1 MVKLDIRG
9 IYNDKN
15 ISRILLA
22 VLFIINVYWFNQ
34 FSFNT
39 LMGDDLGR
47 WSHFS
52 GPGSFAEKSLTFC
65 EVNKY
70 RPVFDAVHFMQ
81 FKLFSYD
88 YKLFFYF
95 NILFNFIVVFALFNT
110 IKSCTKNNSFIAFVI
125 SIIYITSRFS
135 YYNILQVNGI
145 LEALSLLLAILIV
158 RACIEYLKTENLI
171 YVLYFL
177 ILNCLITFT
186 HERFIVLV
194 PFLLMVLFFKKPS
207 KFPNFFYGGVIF
219 PFLLLVFIKK
229 VIFKARFF
237 DGTGG
242 VPIDLN
248 LLPKIKF
255 FIKGCLNIFGL
266 NFGPSYLNGISFW
279 QIDIYTHGFS
289 VIIVILY
296 LLIIILGLLQYK
308 KLNFDAR
315 KKQIQI
321 FLLWVI
327 AFFLLILGASVTF
340 RQELRWLYAPFALYL
355 ILIAYILSNISLKPI
370 LKYLLLVTICLC
382 IVRNDIY
389 FRNNQSDV
397 FFIYCEKISDSL
409 YSETVQKYGTGLR
422 NYSLYIEKNNDMN
435 WPIQDSLF
443 FVPYLGDNFKVNYV
457 ENIDDVDITA
467 TNKDKVIL
475 LRMQWPECKFINLT
489 TK

>member
-1 MVKLDIRG
+1 MIKLDFRG

-39 LMGDDLGR
+39 IMGDDLIR
-47 WSHFS
+47 WNHFYS
-52 GPGSFAEKSLTFC
+52 KGSFLEKSLTFTTA
-65 EVNKY
+65 NKY
-70 RPVFDAVHFMQ
+70 RPVFDTVQFLQ

-95 NILFNFIVVFALFNT
+95 NILFNFIVVFALFKT
-110 IKSCTKNNSFIAFVI
+110 IKACTKNNSFIAFVI
-125 SIIYITSRFS
+125 SIIFITSRFS
-135 YYNILQVNGI
+135 YYNILQANGL
-145 LEALSLLLAILIV
+145 LEALSLLLVILIA
-158 RACIEYLKTENLI
+158 RACIEYLKTGKLT

-177 ILNCLITFT
+177 SLNCVITFT

-194 PFLLMVLFFKKPS
+194 PFLLLVLFFKKPS
-207 KFPNFFYGGVIF
+207 KFPNIFYCGIIF
-219 PFLLLVFIKK
+219 PFLLLAFIKK

-237 DGTGG
+237 DGTAG

-248 LLPKIKF
+248 PLPKINF
-255 FIKGCLNIFGL
+255 FIDGCLNMFGL
-266 NFGPSYLNGISFW
+266 NYGPSYLNGISFS
-279 QIDIYTHGFS
+279 QIDINTYRFS
-289 VIIVILY
+289 VIIVVLY

-308 KLNFDAR
+308 KLSFDAR
-315 KKQIQI
+315 KKQVQI
-321 FLLWVI
+321 LLLWAI
-327 AFFLLILGASVTF
+327 AFFLLILCASVTI
-340 RQELRWLYAPFALYL
+340 RQELRWLYAPLALFL

-370 LKYLLLVTICLC
+370 LKYILLVTICLC

-389 FRNNQSDV
+389 FKNNQSDV
-397 FFIYCEKISDSL
+397 FFIYSEKIADAL

-422 NYSLYIEKNNDMN
+422 NYSLYIEKSDLLN

-457 ENIDDVDITA
+457 ENIDNVDLTA
-467 TNKDKVIL
+467 TNKGKVIL
-475 LRMQWPECKFINLT
+475 LRLQWPECKFINLT
-489 TK
+489 DK